1 MLEILQHEETEAVEV
16 GTTGPCLEYL
26 LQHRILDTLC
36 TLGRTDV
43 SNDFFLCKLQTSTI
57 LFFNEE
63 SAHPL
68 FLANFPSS
76 VLCRGQIHIFSS
88 WVKWVK
94 YVRTVVLN

>member
-43 SNDFFLCKLQTSTI
+43 SNDFFFCKLQTSTI
-57 LFFNEE
+57 LFF
-63 SAHPL
+63 
-68 FLANFPSS
+68 
-76 VLCRGQIHIFSS
+76 
-88 WVKWVK
+88 
-94 YVRTVVLN
+94 